1 MTKSIENVELS
12 SKKTSRFLINTTMV
26 SLFNNSIKGIMEEQS
41 QLNYI
46 QNLHTNLEAIEVN
59 LVQLSRLLVLVDDAL
74 KSELVPGAAT

>member
-1 MTKSIENVELS
+1 
-12 SKKTSRFLINTTMV
+12 
-26 SLFNNSIKGIMEEQS
+26 MEEQS

-59 LVQLSRLLVLVDDAL
+59 LVQLSRFLVLVDDAL